1 MLIIMITNLY
11 VSFLLLGN
19 PALARASVIHPSSFV
34 GYSGPHLGA
43 LLTGRV
49 INESGAPL
57 PGVIIAVQGS
67 STVSSTNSD
76 GRFLV
81 ALPAAEP
88 VLVFSCAGYR
98 AQTVV
103 APADGPLAVTMYAVT
118 GSGTDGGTAATGGSV
133 SASGSARAAALPFAE
148 VMPAFPGGDEAYSV
162 YLNENVVY
170 PTEALAQNL
179 SGKVYVGFV
188 VDEQGRICDAEVVKG
203 CGHGFDEEALRV
215 IRLMPWWTPARND
228 GKPVRVARTLRVSFR
243 VIKQEKP

>member
-1 MLIIMITNLY
+1 MLSTFY
-11 VSFLLLGN
+11 AALLLLSQPLS
-19 PALARASVIHPSSFV
+19 PAPLSAALSGAVANRWTARSAVAL
-34 GYSGPHLGA
+34 SGQ
-43 LLTGRV
+43 V

-57 PGVIIAVQGS
+57 PWVIVAVQGS
-67 STVSSTNSD
+67 PTVSSTNSD

-118 GSGTDGGTAATGGSV
+118 GSGTDGGTAATGGPV

-148 VMPAFPGGDEAYSV
+148 VMPVFTGGDQAYYA
-162 YLNENVVY
+162 YLRQNAHY
-170 PTEALAQNL
+170 PAGALEQNL
-179 SGKVYVGFV
+179 AGAVYVGFV

-215 IRLMPWWTPARND
+215 IRLMPWWQPGRVASR
-228 GKPVRVARTLRVSFR
+228 PVRVARTLRIVFR
-243 VIKQEKP
+243 AQER

>member
-1 MLIIMITNLY
+1 MLSTFY
-11 VSFLLLGN
+11 AALLLLSQPLS
-19 PALARASVIHPSSFV
+19 PAPLSAALSGAVANRWTARSAVAL
-34 GYSGPHLGA
+34 SGQ
-43 LLTGRV
+43 V

-57 PGVIIAVQGS
+57 PGVIVAVQGS
-67 STVSSTNSD
+67 PTVSSTNSD

-118 GSGTDGGTAATGGSV
+118 GSGTDGGTAATGGPV

-148 VMPAFPGGDEAYSV
+148 VMPVFTGGDQAYYA
-162 YLNENVVY
+162 YLRQNAHY
-170 PTEALAQNL
+170 PARALEQNL
-179 SGKVYVGFV
+179 AGAVYVGFV

-215 IRLMPWWTPARND
+215 IRLMPWWQPGRVASR
-228 GKPVRVARTLRVSFR
+228 PVRVARTLRIVFR
-243 VIKQEKP
+243 AQER

>member
-1 MLIIMITNLY
+1 MLSTFY
-11 VSFLLLGN
+11 AALLLLSQPLS
-19 PALARASVIHPSSFV
+19 PAPLSAALSGAVANRWTARSAVAL
-34 GYSGPHLGA
+34 SGQ
-43 LLTGRV
+43 V

-57 PGVIIAVQGS
+57 PGVIVAVQGS
-67 STVSSTNSD
+67 PTVSSTNSD

-118 GSGTDGGTAATGGSV
+118 GSGTDGGTAATGGPV

-148 VMPAFPGGDEAYSV
+148 VMPVFTGGDQAYYA
-162 YLNENVVY
+162 YLRQNAHY
-170 PTEALAQNL
+170 PARALEQNL
-179 SGKVYVGFV
+179 AGAVYVGFV

-203 CGHGFDEEALRV
+203 CGHGFDEEALRL
-215 IRLMPWWTPARND
+215 IRLMPWWQPGRVASR
-228 GKPVRVARTLRVSFR
+228 PVRVARTLRIVF
-243 VIKQEKP
+243 KAQER

>member
-19 PALARASVIHPSSFV
+19 PALARASMIHPSSFV

-57 PGVIIAVQGS
+57 PGVIVAVQGS
-67 STVSSTNSD
+67 PTVSSTNSD

-118 GSGTDGGTAATGGSV
+118 VSGTDGGTAATGGPV

-148 VMPAFPGGDEAYSV
+148 VMPVFTGGDQAYYA
-162 YLNENVVY
+162 YLRQNAHY
-170 PTEALAQNL
+170 PAGALEQNL
-179 SGKVYVGFV
+179 AGAVYVGFV

-215 IRLMPWWTPARND
+215 IRLMPWWQPGRVASR
-228 GKPVRVARTLRVSFR
+228 PVRVARTLRIVFR
-243 VIKQEKP
+243 AQER

>member
-1 MLIIMITNLY
+1 MLSTFY
-11 VSFLLLGN
+11 AALLLLSQPLS
-19 PALARASVIHPSSFV
+19 PAPLPAALSGAVANRWTARSAVAL
-34 GYSGPHLGA
+34 SGQ
-43 LLTGRV
+43 V

-57 PGVIIAVQGS
+57 PGVIVAVQGS
-67 STVSSTNSD
+67 PTVSSTNSD

-118 GSGTDGGTAATGGSV
+118 GSGTDGGTAATGGPV

-148 VMPAFPGGDEAYSV
+148 VMPVFTGGDQAYYA
-162 YLNENVVY
+162 YLRQNARY
-170 PTEALAQNL
+170 PARALEQNL
-179 SGKVYVGFV
+179 AGAVYVGFV

-203 CGHGFDEEALRV
+203 CGHGFDEEALRL
-215 IRLMPWWTPARND
+215 IRLMPWWQPGRVASR
-228 GKPVRVARTLRVSFR
+228 PVRVARTLRIVF
-243 VIKQEKP
+243 KAQER

>member
-1 MLIIMITNLY
+1 MLSTLY
-11 VSFLLLGN
+11 AALLLLSQPLS
-19 PALARASVIHPSSFV
+19 PAPLSAALSGAVANRWTARSAVAL
-34 GYSGPHLGA
+34 SGQ
-43 LLTGRV
+43 V

-57 PGVIIAVQGS
+57 PGVIVAVQGS
-67 STVSSTNSD
+67 PTVSSTNSD

-148 VMPAFPGGDEAYSV
+148 VMPVFTGGDQAYYA
-162 YLNENVVY
+162 YLRQNAHY
-170 PTEALAQNL
+170 PAGALEQNL
-179 SGKVYVGFV
+179 AGAVYVGFV

-203 CGHGFDEEALRV
+203 CGHGFDEEALRL
-215 IRLMPWWTPARND
+215 IRLMPWWQPGRVASR
-228 GKPVRVARTLRVSFR
+228 PVRVARTLRIVF
-243 VIKQEKP
+243 KAQER

>member
-1 MLIIMITNLY
+1 MLSTFY
-11 VSFLLLGN
+11 AALLLLSQPLS
-19 PALARASVIHPSSFV
+19 PAPLSAALSGAVANRWTARSAVAL
-34 GYSGPHLGA
+34 SGQ
-43 LLTGRV
+43 V

-57 PGVIIAVQGS
+57 PGVIVAVQGS
-67 STVSSTNSD
+67 PTVSSTNSD

-148 VMPAFPGGDEAYSV
+148 VMPVFTGGDQAYYA
-162 YLNENVVY
+162 YLRQNAHY
-170 PTEALAQNL
+170 PAGALEQNL
-179 SGKVYVGFV
+179 AGAVYVGFV

-215 IRLMPWWTPARND
+215 IRLMPWWQPGRVASR
-228 GKPVRVARTLRVSFR
+228 PVRVARTLRIVFR
-243 VIKQEKP
+243 AQER

>member
-1 MLIIMITNLY
+1 MLSTFY
-11 VSFLLLGN
+11 AALLLLSQPLS
-19 PALARASVIHPSSFV
+19 PAPLSAALSGAVANRWTARSAVAL
-34 GYSGPHLGA
+34 SGQ
-43 LLTGRV
+43 V

-57 PGVIIAVQGS
+57 PGVIVAVQGS
-67 STVSSTNSD
+67 PTVSSTNSD

-118 GSGTDGGTAATGGSV
+118 GSGTDGGTAATGGPV

-148 VMPAFPGGDEAYSV
+148 VMPVFTGGDQAYYA
-162 YLNENVVY
+162 YLRQNAHY
-170 PTEALAQNL
+170 PAGALEQNL
-179 SGKVYVGFV
+179 AGAVYVGFV

-215 IRLMPWWTPARND
+215 IRLMPWWQPGRVASR
-228 GKPVRVARTLRVSFR
+228 PVRVARTLRIVFR
-243 VIKQEKP
+243 AQER